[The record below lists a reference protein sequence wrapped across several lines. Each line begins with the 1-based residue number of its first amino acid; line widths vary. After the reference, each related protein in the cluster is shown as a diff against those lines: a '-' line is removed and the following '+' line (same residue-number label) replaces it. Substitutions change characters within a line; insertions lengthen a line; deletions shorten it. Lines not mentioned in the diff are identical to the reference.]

1 MSLLDYWTIVI
12 EVNEFKP
19 SLSVQQMR
27 DGLYLSPH
35 VKLSGFPS
43 MAHIESEQL
52 AKEYLKACS
61 PIFEKRY
68 KHGYEA
74 EVQKNSASNY
84 KSVVSRIER
93 DSAIIRERLRTRNF
107 APNKKVEIA

>member
-1 MSLLDYWTIVI
+1 MALLDYWAIFI
-12 EVNEFKP
+12 EVKEFKP
-19 SLSVQQMR
+19 SLSIQQMR
-27 DGLYLSPH
+27 DGLYLSPN

-43 MAHIESEQL
+43 MAYIESEQL
-52 AKEYLKACS
+52 AKEYLKACV
-61 PIFEKRY
+61 PVFEKRY

-74 EVQKNSASNY
+74 EVQKHSASKH

-93 DSAIIRERLRTRNF
+93 DSAIIRERIKTCNF

>member
-1 MSLLDYWTIVI
+1 
-12 EVNEFKP
+12 
-19 SLSVQQMR
+19 
-27 DGLYLSPH
+27 
-35 VKLSGFPS
+35 

-74 EVQKNSASNY
+74 EVRKNSASNH

-93 DSAIIRERLRTRNF
+93 DSAILRERLRTRNF